1 MSGKKQPGSLKPCDP
16 SKPYKKQILKRSEL
30 LNLYFGRAQCYHIV
44 QDWVKGEPAFRDL
57 LKFADLAKDEDRSA
71 YAVSCLTEMFVV
83 TKRIEE
89 VFLFFRVFPGTR
101 RPAMI
106 EAERQPDA
114 GCFST
119 HGCGQAR
126 QGFIVLRF
134 DHDYRGDQGFL
145 HGS

>member
-1 MSGKKQPGSLKPCDP
+1 MAMMRRTIAQSPHEWKEAARSLKPCYP

-89 VFLFFRVFPGTR
+89 VFPLLPRLSGDT
-101 RPAMI
+101 PA
-106 EAERQPDA
+106 RYDL
-114 GCFST
+114 G
-119 HGCGQAR
+119 
-126 QGFIVLRF
+126 
-134 DHDYRGDQGFL
+134 
-145 HGS
+145 